1 MRGEPVLPSE
11 FVSLFDSSLS
21 NQSNNQQ
28 LRKHFTLYHELDHHC
43 EKFDENLFD
52 FNRRVTQTVN
62 DVRELLKDTYARF
75 PNLEKIPQLIDI
87 ENSEPIEDISN
98 ITINQRDIGDILDG
112 STSENEY
119 LPEPLAPE
127 ILQQQQTKHDNS

>member
-62 DVRELLKDTYARF
+62 DVRELLKDTYTRF

-98 ITINQRDIGDILDG
+98 ITTNQRDIGDILDG
-112 STSENEY
+112 STSENEH

-127 ILQQQQTKHDNS
+127 ILQQQTKHDNS

>member
-98 ITINQRDIGDILDG
+98 ITTNQRDIGDILDG
-112 STSENEY
+112 STSENEH